1 MHVTQRIQTA
11 HTGLLAATLL
21 VVAGTCLPAG
31 HARAEPFA
39 YVANRLD
46 EAVTVI
52 DTASNL
58 EVASV
63 NLNAAPFDFAISPNG
78 TKLYV
83 STDEASIKVVD
94 APSRTVD
101 TITLPAGTE
110 SFGLKLSPDGNR
122 LYLTSHVAAGE
133 VLVLD
138 TANETVTG
146 SYSVGSFPRDLA
158 VSADETKIYV
168 ANQESN
174 ALSIISTGTG
184 DVQSLDL
191 GAGQHALALHPDGG
205 RLYVAVSSV
214 IEVVDTQSPGV
225 ARSLSPSSPGS
236 SIMRDVVVSRDG
248 ARLYAAGQ
256 DSRNDGTV
264 WFFDI
269 SETGETQTDSADF
282 PLSGE
287 DDDVERIALS
297 GDGKSLYAT
306 NGNDDGRVWRV
317 DTTSARATTMMPV
330 NAESTAIAVTP
341 GGPSITAV
349 IAHPQNAQRLYAA
362 SRGRGVFLSTDGG
375 GTWSAVST
383 GLDSDATRDVRDI
396 LFIDGGAALYAGTA
410 AGVFKSTD
418 DGASWSPVNNGLDV
432 RSVLSLRSLP
442 GSPDIVIAGTQGG
455 GVFKTTDAGAS
466 WEAINDGLP

>member
-1 MHVTQRIQTA
+1 MHVTKRIQTA

-39 YVANRLD
+39 FVANRLD
-46 EAVTVI
+46 ETVTVI

-58 EVASV
+58 EVASL

-78 TKLYV
+78 TKVYV
-83 STDEASIKVVD
+83 STDEASINVVD
-94 APSRTVD
+94 APNRTVS
-101 TITLPAGTE
+101 TIPLPAGTE
-110 SFGLKLSPDGNR
+110 SFGLALSTDGNR

-138 TANETVTG
+138 TASEAVTAT
-146 SYSVGSFPRDLA
+146 YSVGSFPRDLA

-168 ANQESN
+168 ANQESDV
-174 ALSIISTGTG
+174 LSIISSGTG

-191 GAGQHALALHPDGG
+191 GVGQQALALHPDGE
-205 RLYVAVSSV
+205 RLYVAASSS
-214 IEVVDTQSPGV
+214 IEVVDTQSLGV
-225 ARSLSPSSPGS
+225 ARSLNPGSPAS

-269 SETGETQTDSADF
+269 SETGETQTNSVDF

-287 DDDVERIALS
+287 DDDVARIALS
-297 GDGKSLYAT
+297 GDGKSFYVT
-306 NGNDDGRVWRV
+306 NGNTDGRVWRV
-317 DTTSARATTMMPV
+317 DTASARATTMIPV
-330 NAESTAIAVTP
+330 DVEPTAIAVTP

-349 IAHPQNAQRLYAA
+349 IPHPQGAQRLYAA
-362 SRGRGVFLSTDGG
+362 SRSQGVFLSTDGG

-383 GLDSDATRDVRDI
+383 GLDSEAARNVRAI
-396 LFIDGGAALYAGTA
+396 LFADGGAALYAGTA

-442 GSPDIVIAGTQGG
+442 GSPDIIIAGTQGG
-455 GVFKTTDAGAS
+455 GVFKTTDGGAS